1 MAINREEILE
11 LCKSDPESIV
21 TLIEKMDARI
31 TQLEVR
37 ITELESQIQQNSRNS
52 SRPPSTDVF
61 IKPKSQRKKGERPV
75 GGQKGHKGHTLELVD
90 NPDET

>member
-1 MAINREEILE
+1 MTINREEILA

-31 TQLEVR
+31 SQLEAR
-37 ITELESQIQQNSRNS
+37 ITELESQIKQNSRNS

-61 IKPKSQRKKGERPV
+61 IKPKFATKRIKV
-75 GGQKGHKGHTLELVD
+75 FLV
-90 NPDET
+90 